1 MTAITPYM
9 PRVDEFLPD
18 DMGKKF
24 DYAHAA
30 SLGDVAI
37 PGHQPGQHYVSLLTP
52 GRIVRPIP
60 APPANSMSEPNVQ
73 SILALLPLP
82 PKRVVAVGFT
92 VDLLRAEMQ
101 EIYTA
106 IPFFGFLL
114 GFAYIGHSV
123 VLFEGHPSAFEYAV
137 RGVDMLLVDFNMI
150 PFLPNGWTAISFR
163 EMRTPEINVFNRH
176 NPQASRVQRIISP
189 SNIYDRGT
197 PSLTTSSTE
206 SVKPAEVL
214 PEPTTV
220 DDLLKRAETYL
231 RAFNTQ
237 AALDDLNRTI
247 ELEPQNAFLY
257 VRRSF
262 AYQLKGN
269 LPAALHDMQEA
280 ITLTPDDAINY
291 LKRSELYFK
300 GKQWDEAIADCN
312 EAIRLDPQN
321 AVAFEKRASYKGGQ
335 HDYEG
340 AVDDALQ
347 SLSVDPDYFW
357 AYQTLAAARLH
368 TGDVEQTLA
377 DIKAGRKLLESLQ
390 AQQKI
395 NALHFQAVM
404 GRLKYLE
411 NQANQNISP

>member
-1 MTAITPYM
+1 MTSITPYM

-18 DMGKKF
+18 DMVKKF

-30 SLGDVAI
+30 SLGYVVI
-37 PGHQPGQHYVSLLTP
+37 PDQQPGQHCVSLLTP
-52 GRIVRPIP
+52 GRLVRPIP
-60 APPANSMSEPNVQ
+60 APPANSMSEANVQ
-73 SILALLPLP
+73 AILALLPLP

-92 VDLLRAEMQ
+92 VDLLRAEMK

-123 VLFEGHPSAFEYAV
+123 VLFEGHPSAFEYGV
-137 RGVDMLLVDFNMI
+137 RGVDMLLVDFDMI

-163 EMRTPEINVFNRH
+163 EMRTPEINVYNRL
-176 NPQASRVQRIISP
+176 NPQASLVQRIISTN
-189 SNIYDRGT
+189 NIYDRGT
-197 PSLTTSSTE
+197 PSPTTSSTE
-206 SVKPAEVL
+206 LVKPAEVL
-214 PEPTTV
+214 PEPTTA
-220 DDLLKRAETYL
+220 DEMLKRAETYL
-231 RAFNTQ
+231 RAFNPQ
-237 AALDDLNRTI
+237 SALDDLNRAI

-262 AYQLKGN
+262 AYQIKGN
-269 LPAALHDMQEA
+269 LPAALHDMQAA
-280 ITLTPDDAINY
+280 ITLTPNDAINY
-291 LKRSELYFK
+291 LKRSELYFN
-300 GKQWDEAIADCN
+300 GKELDKAVADCN

-321 AVAFEKRASYKGGQ
+321 AMAFEKRASYKGRQ

-340 AVDDALQ
+340 AVDDALE
-347 SLSVDPDYFW
+347 SLCIDPDYFW

-368 TGDVEQTLA
+368 TGDVEKTLA
-377 DIKAGRKLLESLQ
+377 DIKAGRELLKSLQ
-390 AQQKI
+390 TQQKI

-411 NQANQNISP
+411 NQANQNINP